1 MLPTQNSEEPMLHR
15 HIWQRLP
22 QPWRRRALFY
32 ATSRIAPRPTPAA
45 QGALP
50 IIVAGALRTASG
62 LGQSARLCHDAL
74 KSVGLQVFGV
84 DLTRAL
90 MQSNDYSDF
99 QFDDGSAIEGPG
111 TLVLF
116 INAPFVPLAMWR
128 LGRKLVRDKRVVGYW
143 AWELPEVPKEWRHG
157 VPLVHEVWTPTRF
170 VADAVRPI
178 VGAKPV
184 HIIPYPVAI
193 EAARPRLAARA
204 ADRPFTVL
212 TIFNMASSFAR
223 KNPCASIEA
232 FRMAFGGDPTAR
244 LVIKTSNLSVYPE
257 GIRLMERT
265 RGTADNIDIIAQTMS
280 AAGIDALYDQV
291 DVVMSLHRS
300 EGFGLTIAEAML
312 RGVPVVATNW
322 SGNVDFLNHKT
333 GIPIPFH
340 LISALDPQGTYN
352 HPDVNWADAD
362 IEAAAAALRRLRDD
376 PGLRLRLGQ
385 QAAHFGEYTW
395 SAERYVSTVRQH
407 LGL

>member
-1 MLPTQNSEEPMLHR
+1 MLHR

-128 LGRKLVRDKRVVGYW
+128 LRRRLVRDKRVVGYW
-143 AWELPEVPKEWRHG
+143 AWELPEVPNEWRHG

-193 EAARPRLAARA
+193 EATRPRLAARA

-257 GIRLMERT
+257 GIRLMERA
-265 RGTADNIDIIAQTMS
+265 RATADNIDIIAQTMS

-322 SGNVDFLNHKT
+322 SGNVDFLNYKT